1 MSGVTV
7 YAIIEYIWIKGGDM
21 YVYSRIFRRLSV
33 RLGQFLRQLPL
44 LQKLELLQQLALLQD
59 LALLRL
65 VLSNA

>member
-1 MSGVTV
+1 
-7 YAIIEYIWIKGGDM
+7 M

-33 RLGQFLRQLPL
+33 RLGQLLRQLPL